1 MQKHPALFL
10 FQKFIHMAKPV
21 RIIFIAGV
29 ILIIFY
35 FLKEAV
41 FSDTAYVAGIKKE
54 RQEKN
59 QSFRSSNSPLV
70 EADRPT
76 FDSLVYYAPDIIY
89 RVNADYEEFSQP
101 ETVQMPMNTG
111 GTEPYLRFAKATFN
125 LEGQQNSLILYLRV
139 ATTDSA
145 LFVPFSDKT
154 NGTETYEGGRF
165 LDIPK
170 PEKGVRQITL
180 DFNKAY
186 NPFCVYNY
194 NYTCPVPPPSNRLP
208 VMVRAGEKAYQK

>member
-1 MQKHPALFL
+1 
-10 FQKFIHMAKPV
+10 MAKPV
-21 RIIFIAGV
+21 RLVFIAGLL
-29 ILIIFY
+29 LIFFY

-41 FSDTAYVAGIKKE
+41 FNDSSYKAGIKKE

-59 QSFRSSNSPLV
+59 LSFRSSNSPLV

-76 FDSLVYYAPDIIY
+76 FDSLRYYAPDIIY
-89 RVNADYEEFSQP
+89 QVIADYEEFSQP

-111 GTEPYLRFAKATFN
+111 GSEPYLRFAKATFN
-125 LEGQQNSLILYLRV
+125 LEGQQNTLILYLRV
-139 ATTDSA
+139 NTTDSS

-154 NGTETYEGGRF
+154 NGVETYEGGRF

-170 PEKGVRQITL
+170 PEPGTTQVTL

-194 NYTCPVPPPSNRLP
+194 NYTCPLPPPSNRLT
-208 VMVRAGEKAYQK
+208 VSVKAGEKSYTK

>member
-1 MQKHPALFL
+1 
-10 FQKFIHMAKPV
+10 MARPV
-21 RIIFIAGV
+21 RLVFFAGLL
-29 ILIIFY
+29 LIIFY
-35 FLKEAV
+35 FLKESV
-41 FSDTAYVAGIKKE
+41 FSDSSYMAGIKKE

-59 QSFRSSNSPLV
+59 QSFRSSNSPLE
-70 EADRPT
+70 EADRAT
-76 FDSLVYYAPDIIY
+76 FDSLNYYAPDIIY

-139 ATTDSA
+139 NTTDSS

-154 NGTETYEGGRF
+154 NGQETYEGGRF

-170 PEKGVRQITL
+170 PEPGATQITI

-208 VMVRAGEKAYQK
+208 ISVRAGEKSYTKR

>member
-1 MQKHPALFL
+1 
-10 FQKFIHMAKPV
+10 MARPV
-21 RIIFIAGV
+21 RLVFIAGLL
-29 ILIIFY
+29 LIIFY
-35 FLKEAV
+35 FLKESV
-41 FSDTAYVAGIKKE
+41 FSDSSYIAGIKKE
-54 RQEKN
+54 RQDKN
-59 QSFRSSNSPLV
+59 QSFRSSNSPLE
-70 EADRPT
+70 EADRAT
-76 FDSLVYYAPDIIY
+76 FDSLNYYTPDIIY
-89 RVNADYEEFSQP
+89 RVNADYEEFSKP

-139 ATTDSA
+139 NTTDSA

-154 NGTETYEGGRF
+154 NGKETYEGGRF

-170 PEKGVRQITL
+170 PESGATQITI

-208 VMVRAGEKAYQK
+208 VSVRAGEKSYTKR

>member
-1 MQKHPALFL
+1 
-10 FQKFIHMAKPV
+10 MAKPV
-21 RIIFIAGV
+21 RLVFIAGV
-29 ILIIFY
+29 LLIIFY
-35 FLKEAV
+35 FMKEAV
-41 FSDTAYVAGIKKE
+41 FSDSSYIAGIKKE
-54 RQEKN
+54 RQDKN

-70 EADRPT
+70 EAERAT
-76 FDSLVYYAPDIIY
+76 FDSLKYYLPDIIY
-89 RVNADYEEFSQP
+89 RVNADYEEFNQP

-139 ATTDSA
+139 NTTDSS

-154 NGTETYEGGRF
+154 NGRETYEGGRF

-170 PEKGVRQITL
+170 PEPGTDQITL

-194 NYTCPVPPPSNRLP
+194 NYTCPVPPPSNRLT
-208 VMVRAGEKAYQK
+208 VSVRAGEKSYTK

>member
-1 MQKHPALFL
+1 
-10 FQKFIHMAKPV
+10 MAKPV
-21 RIIFIAGV
+21 RLVFIAGV
-29 ILIIFY
+29 LLIIFY
-35 FLKEAV
+35 FMKEAV
-41 FSDTAYVAGIKKE
+41 FSDSSYIAGIKKE
-54 RQEKN
+54 RQDKN
-59 QSFRSSNSPLV
+59 QSFLSSNSPLE
-70 EADRPT
+70 EAKRAT
-76 FDSLVYYAPDIIY
+76 FDSLKYYRPDIIY
-89 RVNADYEEFSQP
+89 RVNADYEEFKQP

-139 ATTDSA
+139 NTTDSS

-154 NGTETYEGGRF
+154 NGRETYEGGRF

-170 PEKGVRQITL
+170 PEPGTDQITL

-194 NYTCPVPPPSNRLP
+194 NYTCPVPPPSNRLT
-208 VMVRAGEKAYQK
+208 VSVRAGEKSYTK